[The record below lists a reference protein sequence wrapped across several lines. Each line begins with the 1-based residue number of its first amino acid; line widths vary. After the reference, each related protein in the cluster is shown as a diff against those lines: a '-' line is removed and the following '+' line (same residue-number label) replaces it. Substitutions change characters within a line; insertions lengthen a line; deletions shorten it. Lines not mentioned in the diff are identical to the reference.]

1 MIVFL
6 VAVLAAASCINA
18 QIPTEQ
24 PAFVE
29 HAWSKYRPINLYR
42 DAGLFTFFPYTLEQ
56 RNVLVSNAE
65 NAWVNFESKMKH
77 HGQEA
82 NPFPALEHIRNNIET
97 LTDEQIQLGLLDAF
111 TRTRDAHTF
120 MKLAGPYSC
129 FFVTT
134 GIFFQFIDGP
144 GDMIQDPTIVIAR
157 PVDDEIFDLLRN
169 TAYSRIRVGDQ
180 LVSINGL
187 TFYQWKNKHRNVIGG
202 STESHSQRLALE
214 YLTFRYGYRTP
225 LPSED
230 SIKLK
235 LKSRGGIIY
244 EVDAL
249 HMSKHRYSCWE
260 YSSKLYKHLTGVV
273 LSIPLKNT
281 VAVKSNSH
289 ALSTTTVDDRTTSSQ
304 STTSLV
310 TPRHIRKRDQNS
322 QYQDMGRLSKRDLRI
337 SFYQTSILELSW
349 TIWRPN
355 DQNMGIIRLASFRCT
370 SRTTNTQNIL
380 EGVLEVERLLKTVL
394 KDTNSILIDVR
405 EGAGGCPIFANV
417 ILQFFKSDIDPLKV
431 KYLINKVTS
440 NMFSNSHEGLETSCD
455 AWSKT
460 PAGSKY
466 SVLHYIVDPKEL
478 GTYNPIYDKP
488 MGVFT
493 SGNCVSACEV
503 MTESVQS
510 FGIGTVFGEDVT
522 TAGAGANV
530 WDLDPELIFYDPTDF
545 KPMPFKKEL
554 TSDTKETFYN
564 GMAVGH
570 RAFVRNVNHKEH
582 PIEDIGIVSNVVI
595 RPRLEDILS
604 GGTINSQYNYIADYL
619 IKADK
624 RPAKTV

>member
-1 MIVFL
+1 MIQHV
-6 VAVLAAASCINA
+6 
-18 QIPTEQ
+18 Q
-24 PAFVE
+24 
-29 HAWSKYRPINLYR
+29 
-42 DAGLFTFFPYTLEQ
+42 
-56 RNVLVSNAE
+56 
-65 NAWVNFESKMKH
+65 AWVNFESKMKH

-82 NPFPALEHIRNNIET
+82 NPYPALEHIRNNIET

-169 TAYSRIRVGDQ
+169 TAYSQIRVGDQ

-187 TFYQWKNKHRNVIGG
+187 TFYQWKEKHRNVIGG

-249 HMSKHRYSCWE
+249 HMSKHRYSCWK
-260 YSSKLYKHLTGVV
+260 YSTGSKQ
-273 LSIPLKNT
+273 SISDT
-281 VAVKSNSH
+281 
-289 ALSTTTVDDRTTSSQ
+289 
-304 STTSLV
+304 
-310 TPRHIRKRDQNS
+310 
-322 QYQDMGRLSKRDLRI
+322 GRLSKRDLRI

-355 DQNMGIIRLASFRCT
+355 DQNMGIIRLASFSCT
-370 SRTTNTQNIL
+370 SRTTNTQNTLEAIL
-380 EGVLEVERLLKTVL
+380 EVTRLLKTVL

-405 EGAGGCPIFANV
+405 EGAGGCPIFANA
-417 ILQFFKSDIDPLKV
+417 IPQLFKSKLEPFQV

-440 NMFSNSHEGLETSCD
+440 NMFSNSPKGLETSRD

-493 SGNCVSACEV
+493 NGNCVSACEV

-554 TSDTKETFYN
+554 TSDTKEIFYN
-564 GMAVGH
+564 KMAVGH

-595 RPRLEDILS
+595 RPRLEDIIS
-604 GGTINSQYNYIADYL
+604 GGTINSQYDYIGNYL